1 MSQQRGTYRTSCG
14 KLQPMYVQA
23 RRTPSSL
30 WVTQG
35 SAKTADQLAGLIA
48 RSSARNAGA
57 ELRVVEFTGGARTER
72 PVVEETT
79 TAATAR
85 AA

>member
-1 MSQQRGTYRTSCG
+1 MAHGSYRRNLATSYG
-14 KLQPMYVQA
+14 KLQPAYLQA

-35 SAKTADQLAGLIA
+35 SAKTADQLAALIA
-48 RSSARNAGA
+48 RASARNAGA
-57 ELRVVEFTGGARTER
+57 ELRVVEFGTGGTRTER

-79 TAATAR
+79 TAA